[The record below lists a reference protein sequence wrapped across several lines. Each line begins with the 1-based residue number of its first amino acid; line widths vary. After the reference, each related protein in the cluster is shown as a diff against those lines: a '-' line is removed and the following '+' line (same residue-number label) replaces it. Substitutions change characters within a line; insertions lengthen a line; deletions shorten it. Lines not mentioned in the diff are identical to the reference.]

1 MGRFLK
7 TLGNLLIGRQGHKGL
22 LDWDQDPYFFGE
34 RFEMHGYDREIDEGM
49 SSGMRRF
56 ATLDVSEL
64 TPDEI
69 EDVLD
74 IAADGVRGYSMCK
87 QAQVMGFYGE
97 GGREQKYIAVSGECH
112 SRFQGAVAE
121 NVIERMNGR
130 FYGFNQSHEHQVS
143 YVNEFIPNPS
153 DRTYTPTDLGPYG
166 TTGGPPENL
175 DQADIDAAQ
184 ELHDR
189 VTETAEAGYL

>member
-1 MGRFLK
+1 MGRLLK
-7 TLGNLLIGRQGHKGL
+7 KLGNLLIGRQGHKGL

-34 RFEMHGYDREIDEGM
+34 RFDMHGYDREIDEGR
-49 SSGMRRF
+49 SSGMVRF

-74 IAADGVRGYSMCK
+74 IAADGVRGYSLCK

-97 GGREQKYIAVSGECH
+97 TGREQKYIAISGECH
-112 SRFQGAVAE
+112 SMWQGAVAE
-121 NVIERMNGR
+121 NVVEHMNGR
-130 FYGFNQSHEHQVS
+130 LHSFNQHHEHQAS

-166 TTGGPPENL
+166 TTGGPQENL
-175 DQADIDAAQ
+175 DQADIDA
-184 ELHDR
+184 
-189 VTETAEAGYL
+189 V